1 MRAESLRKLKDTIP
15 PGTELAVGPEY
26 LTGMD
31 FLPEG
36 ILDMA
41 AARNID
47 LIVMGANRSSS
58 PRIAAHIPWAL
69 THEVL
74 CHAKC
79 PVLTVCN

>member
-1 MRAESLRKLKDTIP
+1 MIP
-15 PGTELAVGPEY
+15 PKTELAFEPEY
-26 LTGMD
+26 LAGMD

-41 AARNID
+41 AARSID
-47 LIVMGANRSSS
+47 LIVMGANRTST
-58 PRIAAHIPWAL
+58 PRMAAHIPWAL